1 MNWQPYAGVISVS
14 ICTVLLYYAFL
25 VRLMVVKISLYREH
39 AARGEDF
46 DRYLSRNP
54 RLHAADRAQLNML
67 EHLPTFNLVLW
78 LNAWVVSPSSAA
90 AGGTVWLLARA
101 AYPFLVGST
110 SVAMFLFESCSRRS
124 PATRLWPTS
133 RGRSPSESS
142 SARCERDGLGAIEA
156 IEGWHDHSDGPQHAL
171 WWPDAL

>member
-54 RLHAADRAQLNML
+54 RLHAADRAHLNML

-110 SVAMFLFESCSRRS
+110 LGRDVPVRVLFATFTGYAAVAYLAGSVAVRILQRAM
-124 PATRLWPTS
+124 
-133 RGRSPSESS
+133 
-142 SARCERDGLGAIEA
+142 
-156 IEGWHDHSDGPQHAL
+156 
-171 WWPDAL
+171 